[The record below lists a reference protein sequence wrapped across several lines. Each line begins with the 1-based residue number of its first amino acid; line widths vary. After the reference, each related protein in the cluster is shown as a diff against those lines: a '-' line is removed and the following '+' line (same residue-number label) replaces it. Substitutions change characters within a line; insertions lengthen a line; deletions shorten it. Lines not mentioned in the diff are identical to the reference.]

1 MVGWGMSP
9 SEFWRL
15 HPTEF
20 FWQAEAHKARLD
32 AQKKA
37 KGTITEDEATE
48 MLDDLR
54 RLRASMGLPPE

>member
-1 MVGWGMSP
+1 M
-9 SEFWRL
+9 

-20 FWQAEAHKARLD
+20 FWQAEAHMERRN
-32 AQKKA
+32 AQKRE
-37 KGTITEDEATE
+37 KGVITEDEAIE